1 VRGTNGFFGTP
12 GLEHQ
17 EGDVQMHLTGHAGA
31 ALAAS
36 RSGQARTGHALS
48 RLAMAFMLA
57 LAMLASMASFS
68 AQDASAGQIGYINT
82 EGAPLMV
89 HPTNHSVMDWMHN
102 GAPVDV
108 LYGPHDGMYEVRYY
122 GVDGWVWA
130 EYLDIGGSTASV
142 GGGGSSS
149 SYAAPAKAE
158 RWIDVNRTT
167 GLVSLMVGD
176 SPQWQFWGSMGWD
189 QSADGFYATAIGTY
203 YIYGF
208 DYSLH
213 YTPYAD
219 NYISHWVAFDPE
231 RFNGFHSYTK
241 DAWGNI
247 VPNGGG
253 LTGGCVALAP
263 GDIDILY
270 DFAEMGMRVEVHF

>member
-1 VRGTNGFFGTP
+1 
-12 GLEHQ
+12 
-17 EGDVQMHLTGHAGA
+17 MHVTRTTGMAVA
-31 ALAAS
+31 AAS
-36 RSGQARTGHALS
+36 KDRTDRFQVLTQVS
-48 RLAMAFMLA
+48 IAFMLA
-57 LAMLASMASFS
+57 LAMLVSFASFS

-89 HPTNHSVMDWMHN
+89 HPTDQSVIDWMHE
-102 GAPVDV
+102 GAAVDV
-108 LYGPHDGMYEVRYY
+108 LYGPHEGMYEVRYY
-122 GVDGWVWA
+122 GIDGWVWA
-130 EYLDIGGSTASV
+130 EYLGLDGGNSGNTANV
-142 GGGGSSS
+142 GGGASYDD
-149 SYAAPAKAE
+149 YAAPVQAE
-158 RWIDVNRTT
+158 RWIDVNRST

-176 SPQWQFWGSMGWD
+176 AVQAQFWASMGYD
-189 QSADGFYATAIGTY
+189 TSADGFYSTAVGTY

-208 DYSLH
+208 DGSLH

-219 NYISHWVAFDPE
+219 NYISHWVAFDPQ

-241 DAWGNI
+241 DANGTI

-263 GDIDILY
+263 GDIDVLF